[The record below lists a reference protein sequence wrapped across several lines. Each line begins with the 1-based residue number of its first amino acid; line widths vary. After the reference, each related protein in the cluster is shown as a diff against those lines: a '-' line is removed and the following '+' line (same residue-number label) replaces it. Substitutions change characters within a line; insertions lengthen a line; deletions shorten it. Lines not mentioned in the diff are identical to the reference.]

1 MKFQNS
7 KIFLTIEWFNGLL
20 KVNGDTNAGALLA
33 ARINFP
39 SDIRDPPAFQ
49 TRSNCS
55 INLRQASKRWLTTL
69 TRNEPSY
76 KKKFSMIFHV
86 FFSSQIKF

>member
-20 KVNGDTNAGALLA
+20 KVNRDTNAGALLA

-39 SDIRDPPAFQ
+39 SDICDPPAFQ

-55 INLRQASKRWLTTL
+55 INFAVS
-69 TRNEPSY
+69 
-76 KKKFSMIFHV
+76 
-86 FFSSQIKF
+86 